1 MIVSD
6 RLRRSGYLPAE
17 ARSIAEAERMLAAEN
32 YQLVLLDIFLPDQ
45 EKLEGLERIKKAYP
59 RIPVIVMTAHGTID
73 LAVEAMKQGAY
84 EFITKPIDFKRL
96 GVLIER
102 AIESFELKS
111 EVSYLRKIAF
121 EPFGGMIGQD
131 SGLDDA
137 MELAG
142 QVAPTDTTVLLR
154 GETGTGKEV
163 MARAIH
169 FMSDRSDRTF
179 VVANCAAIPRELMES
194 EMFGHVRGAFT
205 GAISDHTG
213 FFESAGRGTLLLDEI
228 GDLDMALQAKILRV
242 LEDGAFKKVGSNTAL
257 YNRARIIASTHQP
270 LEELI
275 EEGKFRQDLFYR
287 INVFPIN
294 LPPLRQRKDDILL
307 LAHHFIK
314 LYTRKLGR
322 RDIELDRSAE
332 KELQKHS
339 WPGNVRELKN
349 CMERLVLTAENN
361 RITSEDLA
369 TLLNHRLPP
378 GGKPPVRPLKDLE
391 RTAIE
396 AALAKF
402 GGNRTKAAKALGIG
416 RRTLQNKLKLYSE
429 SKED

>member
-17 ARSIAEAERMLAAEN
+17 AASIAQAERLLAEEN

-45 EKLEGLERIKKAYP
+45 EKLEGLESIKEAHP
-59 RIPVIVMTAHGTID
+59 LIPVIVMTAHGTID

-102 AIESFELKS
+102 AIESHELKS

-137 MELAG
+137 MELAR

-169 FMSDRSDRTF
+169 FMSERSDRTF

-194 EMFGHVRGAFT
+194 EMFGHVKGAFT
-205 GAISDHTG
+205 GAINDHTG

-228 GDLDMALQAKILRV
+228 GDLDMALQAKILRA
-242 LEDGAFKKVGSNTAL
+242 LEEGAFKKVGSNTVL
-257 YNRARIIASTHQP
+257 YNRARVIASTHQP

-275 EEGKFRQDLFYR
+275 EKGEFRRDLFYR
-287 INVFPIN
+287 INVFPIH
-294 LPPLRQRKDDILL
+294 LPPLRERKGDILKL
-307 LAHHFIK
+307 THHFIQ

-322 RDIELDRSAE
+322 RDIELDKSAE
-332 KELQKHS
+332 GELRKHS

-349 CMERLVLTAENN
+349 CMERVVLTVTGS
-361 RITSEDLA
+361 RITADDVA
-369 TLLNHRLPP
+369 PLLNHRLSHSAST
-378 GGKPPVRPLKDLE
+378 PVRPLKDLE
-391 RTAIE
+391 RMAIE

-402 GGNRTKAAKALGIG
+402 KGNRTKAAKALGIG

-429 SKED
+429 SEKD